1 MKNTKAFQTALQQTM
16 EELDRLGVSEVGRI
30 SVGDTIERNIT
41 AVAQQLGVQVRTAW
55 NYFDP
60 KDFAQAI
67 AKKVAAAKSGGE
79 LQQGQPPF
87 PPYGNPELAL
97 IMHDALDRLSGSGDL
112 FTVLLQVALNSWMAG
127 HIHGEDGCDG
137 CARGTET
144 PGSHDWEARMRS
156 IRAASPDIERW
167 LMPEVWND
175 ALKHTGYSLQP
186 KS

>member
-1 MKNTKAFQTALQQTM
+1 M
-16 EELDRLGVSEVGRI
+16 
-30 SVGDTIERNIT
+30 
-41 AVAQQLGVQVRTAW
+41 QVRTAW

-67 AKKVAAAKSGGE
+67 AETVASAKSGGG

-97 IMHDALDRLSGSGDL
+97 IMHDALDHLAESGDL

-137 CARGTET
+137 CGRGTAT
-144 PGSHDWEARMRS
+144 PGGHDWEARMRS
-156 IRAASPDIERW
+156 ITAASPDIERW
-167 LMPEVWND
+167 LTPAVWDD
-175 ALKHTGYSLQP
+175 ALKQTGYSLQP
-186 KS
+186 RA